1 MLAYP
6 HRSPITLPSSTTP
19 ARAPPMRTATD
30 PGSTTAQTPR
40 RNLAVD
46 TAADG
51 EAASGKPL
59 IRPEQD
65 IFPDASPLAQSL
77 PGSRLVFPSVLSTYA
92 GCEKFMVF
100 LPDHGCYAPLTGTRR
115 RDPGLDEGWSTDGS
129 YHRRWHGFGRR
140 RWRT

>member
-1 MLAYP
+1 VLAHP
-6 HRSPITLPSSTTP
+6 LPVTDHASIFHH
-19 ARAPPMRTATD
+19 ARQAAPDEDRHG

-46 TAADG
+46 AAAGG

-77 PGSRLVFPSVLSTYA
+77 PGFRLVFRSVLSTCA
-92 GCEKFMVF
+92 GCEKFMVL

-115 RDPGLDEGWSTDGS
+115 RDPGLD
-129 YHRRWHGFGRR
+129 
-140 RWRT
+140 